1 MYHAELTAKRTTKD
15 SEFQALRSPFPFDNA
30 VQQTLFEVLGTGK
43 VHFASRR
50 GCPSTRNTA
59 KARRASQ
66 MAALWDRREAEPE
79 RSAYLNVVLGCV
91 TSTPLENLQ
100 CSVSPTSAIPL
111 TGTTMRNVLA
121 GIFLFGLVS
130 TALPAN
136 GYSVLTHEAIV
147 DSAWN
152 SDIKP
157 LLLRR
162 FS

>member
-1 MYHAELTAKRTTKD
+1 
-15 SEFQALRSPFPFDNA
+15 
-30 VQQTLFEVLGTGK
+30 
-43 VHFASRR
+43 
-50 GCPSTRNTA
+50 
-59 KARRASQ
+59 

-162 FS
+162 FPVASADNLRKAQAYAYGGAIIQTITGTRWQSTGLFR